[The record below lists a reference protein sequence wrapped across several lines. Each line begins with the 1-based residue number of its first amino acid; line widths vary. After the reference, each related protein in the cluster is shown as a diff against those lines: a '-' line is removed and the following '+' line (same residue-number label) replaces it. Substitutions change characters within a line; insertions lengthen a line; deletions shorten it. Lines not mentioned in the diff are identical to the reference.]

1 MKKYIKNKNM
11 EYIELDETETVIN
24 DTESGS
30 IHYID
35 QVSTIIL
42 QQLEEALTFE
52 ELIAALLEL
61 FEGDEGEIRTDT
73 AEFLTLLVEKNIIHE
88 VEDEN

>member
-1 MKKYIKNKNM
+1 MKKYIKNKIM
-11 EYIELDETETVIN
+11 EYIELDESETVIH
-24 DTESGS
+24 DTESGD

-42 QQLEEALTFE
+42 QQLEKTMSFE

-61 FEGDEGEIRTDT
+61 FEGDENEIRNDT
-73 AEFLTLLVEKNIIHE
+73 AEFLTELAQKNIILE
-88 VEDEN
+88 VEDED

>member
-1 MKKYIKNKNM
+1 MKKYIKNQNM
-11 EYIELDETETVIN
+11 EYIELDETETVIH
-24 DTESGS
+24 DTETGN

-42 QQLEEALTFE
+42 QQLESALTFE
-52 ELIAALLEL
+52 ELIAALLEM
-61 FEGDEGEIRTDT
+61 FEGDEGEIRADT
-73 AEFLTLLVEKNIIHE
+73 AEFLKLLSDKNIVLE